1 MPISDADAKAF
12 AQAYREAEKTRVP
25 VDPIGQAHPHLTVD
39 DAYRIQDAL
48 VEMMKADG
56 LTPFGIKVGSTSK
69 AAQRRFKTTE
79 PVIGVLFLQRQ
90 IANGG
95 AIDTARLIQPRV
107 ECEIAVRMGADLK
120 GPGVTSEAAAAA
132 IGSIMGA
139 FEIIDSRTKDW
150 RIKGVELIADN
161 AVNAGFVLG
170 PERPAHPNRGAS
182 FDARGDSPA
191 HPDRG
196 ASFDARGDS
205 PAHPDRGA
213 SFDARGDSPARDM
226 DAAGISVLFGREG
239 DPPTYGTGGSVL
251 GGPKFVIA
259 WLADWMGRRGKT
271 LKAGTVVLTGSLS
284 EILPAAKGQR
294 FAAKFDPVGDVSVR
308 FE

>member
-1 MPISDADAKAF
+1 MTLSAADADAYAR
-12 AQAYREAEKTRVP
+12 AYFEAERDRAP
-25 VDPIGQAHPHLTVD
+25 IDPIADARPELTLD

-48 VEMMKADG
+48 VARHVAQG

-79 PVIGVLFLQRQ
+79 PVIGTLFLQRQ
-90 IANGG
+90 IANGAG
-95 AIDTARLIQPRV
+95 VEAARLIAPRI

-120 GPGVTSEAAAAA
+120 GPDVGPEAAEAA

-139 FEIIDSRTKDW
+139 FEIIDTRTKDW

-170 PERPAHPNRGAS
+170 PERPAKGL
-182 FDARGDSPA
+182 
-191 HPDRG
+191 
-196 ASFDARGDS
+196 
-205 PAHPDRGA
+205 
-213 SFDARGDSPARDM
+213 
-226 DAAGISVLFGREG
+226 DAAGINVMFGREG

-259 WLADWMGRRGKT
+259 WLANWLGARGHT

-294 FAAKFDPVGDVSVR
+294 FAAQFDPLGEVAVR